1 MKKFLFTLA
10 TLIAAGFAVNAG
22 NVVLSLSQNEIT
34 LAPNE
39 RVDVMISLDQL
50 DDVVSGVQFQ
60 FKMTDPEGNAIPR
73 SGNVYLNVSGG
84 QWLTQIGPSLFP
96 GNSMACSTPSDG
108 VYKALGAN
116 TSYNIYWMAE
126 PYIWQDPEDPDADP
140 EEVWGGCE
148 LPADVMKFTVRTR
161 ADWDQEY
168 AVLTLEQMESKIMFY
183 DQTFVRPEVEPLTLV
198 IKNSAF
204 TPAEDKDLT
213 GEIMFGEMDENGNVP
228 VWYEGP
234 EEVTLTVT
242 IDGVEVEIVDGMIN
256 LGTYGDHTV
265 VATVTAEGYK
275 TESRTKIFTWEEPA
289 PEVTATPVINYDEE
303 TMTITVEGEGEIHC
317 YVDGVEVQL
326 PYTFEQGDEAVTYV
340 VTATAQEEGK
350 LISETATREIVVPAK
365 PAPVATD
372 TPVVTFEMR
381 GEVLW
386 CVITGEGDI
395 YVDGVNYGTAPVEFV
410 VTTQTEQDQEG
421 YYMVY
426 AIADGKTQSEV
437 VTAEWT
443 CPAKVVEPEVTPTPE
458 IVITET
464 DDAIIIDVIG
474 EGEIHVY
481 VNGEEVEVPCTI
493 AKGDE
498 AQEIVVTATA
508 QADGKEISITAEET
522 VTVPAKTETPDDP
535 HMKGAWIVLIDENNN
550 ECWYEM
556 SYDAED
562 ANWYIMK
569 TLHHQPWPV
578 DVPFYFVVNGVR
590 YGAEANMTLPEMG
603 DSEHTILNPVYETEN
618 YFYVPAAYTYTWGLQ
633 FVDGEIY
640 LLVAQGKMTDVNEIN
655 GDKPVAN
662 VRYFNM
668 AGQEMQQANGMTI
681 VVTTYTDGT
690 TSAVKV
696 MK

>member
-10 TLIAAGFAVNAG
+10 TLIAAGFAVNAQ
-22 NVVLSLSQNEIT
+22 VPTFAFSESEIT
-34 LAPNE
+34 LAPGE
-39 RVDVMISLDQL
+39 TQAISVYMTEDAGLQL
-50 DDVVSGVQFQ
+50 
-60 FKMTDPEGNAIPR
+60 
-73 SGNVYLNVSGG
+73 YGG
-84 QWLTQIGPSLFP
+84 QLQFIMYDANHNELEAGVIIDKVNIGTPRTPIYVAFKPGVIITDLGTSL
-96 GNSMACSTPSDG
+96 SET
-108 VYKALGAN
+108 VLGARYRALFVSMGGN
-116 TSYNIYWMAE
+116 PVLMGDEVSYYTGEGIV
-126 PYIWQDPEDPDADP
+126 PEVFEILLKVEDGFEGEFA
-140 EEVWGGCE
+140 
-148 LPADVMKFTVRTR
+148 
-161 ADWDQEY
+161 
-168 AVLTLEQMESKIMFY
+168 TLELVDNDDMHNVFVDQVQQKFFVTQSLSLKIN
-183 DQTFVRPEVEPLTLV
+183 
-198 IKNSAF
+198 NSAF

-242 IDGVEVEIVDGMIN
+242 IDGVEVEVVDGMIN

-275 TESRTKIFTWEEPA
+275 TESRTKIFTWEE
-289 PEVTATPVINYDEE
+289 
-303 TMTITVEGEGEIHC
+303 
-317 YVDGVEVQL
+317 
-326 PYTFEQGDEAVTYV
+326 
-340 VTATAQEEGK
+340 
-350 LISETATREIVVPAK
+350 

-535 HMKGAWIVLIDENNN
+535 HMVGAWIVLIDENGN

-562 ANWYIMK
+562 ANWFIMK

-590 YGAEANMTLPEMG
+590 YGAEADMTLPEMG
-603 DSEHTILNPVYETEN
+603 DTEHTILNPVYETEN